1 MIDCSGLPD
10 EANCQYECEMTLGAG
25 NEKFEA
31 LLQVHLDI
39 LINLNV
45 GFPMG
50 L

>member
-31 LLQVHLDI
+31 LLQVLLGASI
-39 LINLNV
+39 
-45 GFPMG
+45 GFLMD